1 MTSMDRVH
9 YKTVVISDVHM
20 GTPFSK
26 IGEVTRFLGRLSCE
40 RLVLAGDI
48 IDGWQ
53 LKQVD
58 DKWTV
63 QESAFFSVIMKML
76 EKDQTEVVYVT
87 GNHDDFL
94 DNITPCQ
101 LFFISFVNEY
111 LIEDFGKRYVVIHGH
126 AFDSITSHFK
136 WLSNFGDTAYNFLLR
151 FNNLKNRARDK
162 QGKEKYSFSKALKHG
177 VKKAVNLISGF
188 ESDIAEF
195 AKSKKCDGIICGHI
209 HHPEDKILKNGIRYL
224 NSGDWVESLTALGED
239 EDCKWKV
246 LKYGDLVTEGVS
258 TD

>member
-1 MTSMDRVH
+1 MERKH
-9 YKTVVISDVHM
+9 FKTVVVSDLHL
-20 GTPFSK
+20 GSLYSK
-26 IGEVTRFLGRLSCE
+26 VVELTRFLENLTCDT
-40 RLVLAGDI
+40 LVLAGDI

-53 LKQVD
+53 LK
-58 DKWTV
+58 K
-63 QESAFFSVIMKML
+63 
-76 EKDQTEVVYVT
+76 
-87 GNHDDFL
+87 
-94 DNITPCQ
+94 
-101 LFFISFVNEY
+101 
-111 LIEDFGKRYVVIHGH
+111 IE
-126 AFDSITSHFK
+126 
-136 WLSNFGDTAYNFLLR
+136 DTAYNFLLR

-195 AKSKKCDGIICGHI
+195 AKSKKCNGIICGHI

-258 TD
+258 TN

>member
-1 MTSMDRVH
+1 MDRVH

-126 AFDSITSHFK
+126 AFDSITTQFRWIAK
-136 WLSNFGDTAYNFLLR
+136 LGGLAYNGLLR
-151 FNNLKNRARDK
+151 FNNLWNKAREKNV
-162 QGKEKYSFSKALKHG
+162 GWP
-177 VKKAVNLISGF
+177 
-188 ESDIAEF
+188 EF
-195 AKSKKCDGIICGHI
+195 ARFRKCDGIICGHI
-209 HHPEDKILKNGIRYL
+209 HHPEDKILKYGIRYL
-224 NSGDWVESLTALGED
+224 NCGDWVESLSALAEDDSGE
-239 EDCKWKV
+239 WK
-246 LKYGDLVTEGVS
+246 LLRYSDLVTE
-258 TD
+258 

>member
-1 MTSMDRVH
+1 MERK
-9 YKTVVISDVHM
+9 YFKTVVVSDLHL
-20 GTPFSK
+20 GSLYSK
-26 IGEVTRFLGRLSCE
+26 VVELTRFLESLTCDT
-40 RLVLAGDI
+40 LILAGDI

-53 LKQVD
+53 LKKIE

-63 QESAFFSVIMKML
+63 RESAFIKSVMELM
-76 EKDQTEVVYVT
+76 EVFHTEVIYVT

-94 DNITPCQ
+94 DHITPCQ
-101 LFFISFVNEY
+101 LFNINIVNEY
-111 LIEDFGKRYVVIHGH
+111 MIDDEGGRFVVIHGH

-177 VKKAVNLISGF
+177 GKKAVNLISGF

-209 HHPEDKILKNGIRYL
+209 HHPEDKILKHGIRYL